1 MAFDVNGAIGQLKNP
16 IICNCCCTIKGE
28 VSAGEA
34 RIDELVL
41 THGDGKVLFT
51 VVKEEIE
58 CKACFSYII
67 VTLDVDID
75 CIKK

>member
-28 VSAGEA
+28 VSAREA

-41 THGDGKVLFT
+41 AHDDGKIACGQGYAQYLLVL
-51 VVKEEIE
+51 
-58 CKACFSYII
+58 
-67 VTLDVDID
+67 
-75 CIKK
+75 